1 MSEIEGREF
10 YSSDDTSMA
19 RGKVSEIPIEHEG
32 LKSGDKLPL
41 FSLLASSL
49 LDSDAKPVEPENLQ
63 KAMNIIVMY
72 LDPRYVLC
80 L

>member
-10 YSSDDTSMA
+10 YSSDTSMA

-32 LKSGDKLPL
+32 LKSGEKLPL

-49 LDSDAKPVEPENLQ
+49 VDSEAKPVEPENLQ
-63 KAMNIIVMY
+63 KGMEIIVLY
-72 LDPRYVLC
+72 LDPRYFYV
-80 L
+80 

>member
-41 FSLLASSL
+41 LSLLASSL

-63 KAMNIIVMY
+63 KAMDIIVLY
-72 LDPRYVLC
+72 LDPRYV
-80 L
+80 